1 VYSVRPEYHR
11 ERVSGWWRLATWLA
25 LSLAPDAEETGL
37 AALQGYVTG
46 RDTIPATSPVRFEYH
61 RKQPLS

>member
-1 VYSVRPEYHR
+1 M
-11 ERVSGWWRLATWLA
+11 SGWWRLATWP

-37 AALQGYVTG
+37 AALQGYVTS
-46 RDTIPATSPVRFEYH
+46 RAIIAATSPVRFEYH